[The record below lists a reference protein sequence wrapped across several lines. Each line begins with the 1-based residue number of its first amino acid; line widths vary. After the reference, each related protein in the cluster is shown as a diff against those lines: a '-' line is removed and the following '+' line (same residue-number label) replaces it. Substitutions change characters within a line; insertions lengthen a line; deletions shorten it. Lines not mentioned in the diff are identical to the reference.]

1 MAPKEVLATIYND
14 TLAQGICYLWSRWQ
28 DEQGYEDFKNYEQAM
43 LEHVRK
49 ALPGKDVS
57 LVRGTQ
63 EPWGII
69 FRMGGENHHLK
80 LNIDMKKETYWLS
93 VESGNGIV

>member
-1 MAPKEVLATIYND
+1 MTPKEVLATVYND
-14 TLAQGICYLWSRWQ
+14 TLARNICHLWSRWQ
-28 DEQGYEDFKNYEQAM
+28 DEQGYEDFKDYEQAM

-49 ALPGKDVS
+49 ALPGEDIS

-69 FRMGGENHHLK
+69 FRMGGSNHHLK
-80 LNIDMKKETYWLS
+80 LNVDMKKYTYWLS
-93 VESGNGIV
+93 VESGSDIV